1 MQPPPL
7 TQSMQ
12 SWLCNN
18 IQQHLATCQ
27 THDTCLTRV
36 WKCWS
41 WARMEMSFTTR
52 PGDNTYSG
60 TRNTQR
66 WYLEQKYILKFN
78 RRFILGCSRE
88 SGEECWYHS
97 SSPFF
102 VTSSYVSLFLVQMS
116 WLSGYQQII
125 LTLCPLDIGALDLR
139 NSKIMLENLRAY
151 PFKMHFV
158 TLMLVL
164 DYFEMVHWIQGRS
177 QSYGKEG
184 LGFTITFVLKI
195 LIFLSDIQQ
204 AIAMGKYP
212 WLQGSLRS

>member
-1 MQPPPL
+1 M
-7 TQSMQ
+7 
-12 SWLCNN
+12 
-18 IQQHLATCQ
+18 
-27 THDTCLTRV
+27 TRV
-36 WKCWS
+36 WHVYGSVGVGPEWKWVS
-41 WARMEMSFTTR
+41 P
-52 PGDNTYSG
+52 PGLVTIHILEHG
-60 TRNTQR
+60 THKDGIWN
-66 WYLEQKYILKFN
+66 KNIHKFN

-164 DYFEMVHWIQGRS
+164 DYFEMVHWIQCRS
-177 QSYGKEG
+177 QSYGTEG
-184 LGFTITFVLKI
+184 LDFTITFVLKI
-195 LIFLSDIQQ
+195 LIFLSDIQ
-204 AIAMGKYP
+204 
-212 WLQGSLRS
+212 